1 MDYLAGWLPVNICL
15 NDSSTPVASRAEVS
29 IKAKLF
35 DSANAIYRRK
45 ERDGKRKVRD
55 RERERRGKV
64 REMEREDV
72 RKINSEGG
80 IVAVVT
86 YGIFGSHGSS
96 VTQIALIKQEEV
108 ERKVRREG

>member
-1 MDYLAGWLPVNICL
+1 M
-15 NDSSTPVASRAEVS
+15 
-29 IKAKLF
+29 
-35 DSANAIYRRK
+35 
-45 ERDGKRKVRD
+45 
-55 RERERRGKV
+55 
-64 REMEREDV
+64 
-72 RKINSEGG
+72 RKINNEEE